1 MKIKLPTRLY
11 FTLCEYRAL
20 CFKEPRG
27 CKSEG
32 KTRCLQT
39 LLSSSIFFL
48 NPPAHVFFLDAQSG
62 KFYKVSVSIA
72 FTRLISILVGKLV
85 CLLPD
90 PSLQGALG
98 APERQLPCGPAPR
111 ITTFVITATLGTTK
125 MGWCSCTWSLPL
137 LCGFTVRR
145 HQNSHS
151 YPSAS
156 VLTLILNRRQ
166 PHFIENELKTQICGA
181 CRCQ

>member
-98 APERQLPCGPAPR
+98 APERQLPCGPAPHICDR
-111 ITTFVITATLGTTK
+111 SHPWHHQDGLVVLHVVLALALWFHSEKAPK
-125 MGWCSCTWSLPL
+125 LPL
-137 LCGFTVRR
+137 LPFCQCADPHPEPTTT
-145 HQNSHS
+145 
-151 YPSAS
+151 
-156 VLTLILNRRQ
+156 TLHR
-166 PHFIENELKTQICGA
+166 K
-181 CRCQ
+181 